1 MDDNNQTRLQEIIKK
16 LSVENKIF
24 EVKCQ
29 ENYINNLREIYQN
42 KDFRHLYSG
51 IFGVITKLFT
61 ERRGS
66 LGQNFVIVYDVIKE
80 RYAKSKIG
88 SEDYVFYLKIRK
100 LYDHVYLDIGRVDY
114 WENMQRNYSMQF
126 QKTEDT
132 QIMLA
137 QKLDGQKKKVS
148 KLMKS
153 LEKAKNEYITILGI
167 FAAIILGAVG
177 SLTYAGK
184 VLEGAS
190 NQQTDLTR
198 LIIIA
203 MVLGAV
209 LVSVANTF
217 LSFILKVNGKEEC
230 FKGWSWSEC
239 MWLIV
244 IAGAVAIG
252 AAKLLGV

>member
-1 MDDNNQTRLQEIIKK
+1 MDKEKQVELQKTIEELALKTE
-16 LSVENKIF
+16 LF
-24 EVKCQ
+24 EVRCQ
-29 ENYINNLREIYQN
+29 DRYIERFKTIYTD
-42 KDFRHLYSG
+42 DFRHLYSG
-51 IFGVITKLFT
+51 IFAVITKLNEEQKVNLEQNLSFIHQEVESRSST
-61 ERRGS
+61 SGDCSKELCKS
-66 LGQNFVIVYDVIKE
+66 L
-80 RYAKSKIG
+80 
-88 SEDYVFYLKIRK
+88 RK
-100 LYDHVYLDIGRVDY
+100 LHDHVSLDISRMNYWDRLQRDY
-114 WENMQRNYSMQF
+114 DDRFKETGKR
-126 QKTEDT
+126 
-132 QIMLA
+132 QIE
-137 QKLDGQKKKVS
+137 LDDKIVRQKKKVS
-148 KLMKS
+148 GLVKK
-153 LEKAKNEYITILGI
+153 LEKTKTEYITILGI

-252 AAKLLGV
+252 ATKLLGV

>member
-1 MDDNNQTRLQEIIKK
+1 MVDDDKQIQLQELITRLAKENSLVSEKIQEK
-16 LSVENKIF
+16 
-24 EVKCQ
+24 
-29 ENYINNLREIYQN
+29 YIHDLQEIYQN
-42 KDFRHLYSG
+42 NFRHMYSG
-51 IFGVITKLFT
+51 LFGVLTQLDT
-61 ERRGS
+61 EMRVC
-66 LGQNFVIVYDVIKE
+66 LEQNLLTIYQKVKE
-80 RYAKSKIG
+80 EEEPECGLSKG
-88 SEDYVFYLKIRK
+88 LRK
-100 LYDHVYLDIGRVDY
+100 LYDHISLDVSRMGY
-114 WENMQRNYSMQF
+114 WEGAQQIYGQQF
-126 QKTEDT
+126 EKTANAQVDLAK
-132 QIMLA
+132 QIR
-137 QKLDGQKKKVS
+137 KQKKK
-148 KLMKS
+148 

-239 MWLIV
+239 MWLIG

>member
-1 MDDNNQTRLQEIIKK
+1 
-16 LSVENKIF
+16 
-24 EVKCQ
+24 
-29 ENYINNLREIYQN
+29 
-42 KDFRHLYSG
+42 
-51 IFGVITKLFT
+51 
-61 ERRGS
+61 
-66 LGQNFVIVYDVIKE
+66 
-80 RYAKSKIG
+80 
-88 SEDYVFYLKIRK
+88 
-100 LYDHVYLDIGRVDY
+100 
-114 WENMQRNYSMQF
+114 MQREYDDKFNE
-126 QKTEDT
+126 TRRW
-132 QIMLA
+132 QIE
-137 QKLDGQKKKVS
+137 LDEKIDRQKKKVA
-148 KLMKS
+148 KLVKR
-153 LEKAKNEYITILGI
+153 LENAKNEYITILGI

-203 MVLGAV
+203 IVLGAV
-209 LVSVANTF
+209 LVSAANTF

>member
-1 MDDNNQTRLQEIIKK
+1 MDKEKQVELQKTIEE
-16 LSVENKIF
+16 LALKIELF
-24 EVKCQ
+24 EVRCQ
-29 ENYINNLREIYQN
+29 DRYIERFKTIYTD
-42 KDFRHLYSG
+42 DFRHLYSG
-51 IFGVITKLFT
+51 IFAVITKLNEEQKVNLEQNLSFIHQEVESRSST
-61 ERRGS
+61 SGDCSKELCKS
-66 LGQNFVIVYDVIKE
+66 L
-80 RYAKSKIG
+80 
-88 SEDYVFYLKIRK
+88 RK
-100 LYDHVYLDIGRVDY
+100 LHDHVSLDISRMNYWDRLQRDY
-114 WENMQRNYSMQF
+114 DDRFKETGKR
-126 QKTEDT
+126 
-132 QIMLA
+132 QIE
-137 QKLDGQKKKVS
+137 LDDKIVRQKKKVS
-148 KLMKS
+148 GLVKK
-153 LEKAKNEYITILGI
+153 LEKTKTEYITILGI

>member
-1 MDDNNQTRLQEIIKK
+1 MDKEKQVELQKTIEELALKTE
-16 LSVENKIF
+16 LF
-24 EVKCQ
+24 EVRCQ
-29 ENYINNLREIYQN
+29 DRYIERFKTIYTD
-42 KDFRHLYSG
+42 DFRHLYSG
-51 IFGVITKLFT
+51 IFAVITKLNEEQKVNLEQNLSFIHQEVKSRSST
-61 ERRGS
+61 SGDCSKELCKS
-66 LGQNFVIVYDVIKE
+66 L
-80 RYAKSKIG
+80 
-88 SEDYVFYLKIRK
+88 RK
-100 LYDHVYLDIGRVDY
+100 LHDHVSLDISRMNYWDRLQRDY
-114 WENMQRNYSMQF
+114 DDRFKETGKR
-126 QKTEDT
+126 
-132 QIMLA
+132 QIE
-137 QKLDGQKKKVS
+137 LDDKIVRQKKKVS
-148 KLMKS
+148 GLVKK
-153 LEKAKNEYITILGI
+153 LEKTKTEYITILGI

>member
-1 MDDNNQTRLQEIIKK
+1 MVDDDKQIQLQELITRLAK
-16 LSVENKIF
+16 ENSLVSEKIQA
-24 EVKCQ
+24 K
-29 ENYINNLREIYQN
+29 YIHDLQEIYQN
-42 KDFRHLYSG
+42 NFRHMYSG
-51 IFGVITKLFT
+51 LFGVLTQLDT
-61 ERRGS
+61 EMRVC
-66 LGQNFVIVYDVIKE
+66 LEQNLLTIYQKVKE
-80 RYAKSKIG
+80 EEEPECELSKG
-88 SEDYVFYLKIRK
+88 LRK
-100 LYDHVYLDIGRVDY
+100 LYDHISLDVSRMGY
-114 WENMQRNYSMQF
+114 WEGAQQIYGQQF
-126 QKTEDT
+126 EKTANAQVDLAK
-132 QIMLA
+132 QIR
-137 QKLDGQKKKVS
+137 KQKKK
-148 KLMKS
+148 

-244 IAGAVAIG
+244 IAGAIAIG

>member
-1 MDDNNQTRLQEIIKK
+1 MVDDDKQIQLQELITRLATENTKVSGKVQE
-16 LSVENKIF
+16 E
-24 EVKCQ
+24 
-29 ENYINNLREIYQN
+29 YIQTLRKIYQD
-42 KDFRHLYSG
+42 DFRHMYSG
-51 IFGVITKLFT
+51 LFGVLTQLDT
-61 ERRGS
+61 GVRVYLE
-66 LGQNFVIVYDVIKE
+66 QNLLAIYQKVKE
-80 RYAKSKIG
+80 EESPEGELCKG
-88 SEDYVFYLKIRK
+88 VRK
-100 LYDHVYLDIGRVDY
+100 LYDHVSLDISRMGY
-114 WENMQRNYSMQF
+114 WEGAQQIYGQQF
-126 QKTEDT
+126 EKTANAQVDLAK
-132 QIMLA
+132 QIRT
-137 QKLDGQKKKVS
+137 QKKK
-148 KLMKS
+148 
-153 LEKAKNEYITILGI
+153 LEKTKNEYITILGI

-217 LSFILKVNGKEEC
+217 LSFILKVNSKEDR

-244 IAGAVAIG
+244 IAGVVAIG
-252 AAKLLGV
+252 VAKLLGV

>member
-1 MDDNNQTRLQEIIKK
+1 MDKEKQVELQKTIEELALETK
-16 LSVENKIF
+16 LF
-24 EVKCQ
+24 EVRCQ
-29 ENYINNLREIYQN
+29 DRYIERFKIIYTD
-42 KDFRHLYSG
+42 DFRHLYSG
-51 IFGVITKLFT
+51 IFAVITKLNEEQKVNLEQNLSFIHQEVESRSST
-61 ERRGS
+61 SGDCSKELCKS
-66 LGQNFVIVYDVIKE
+66 L
-80 RYAKSKIG
+80 
-88 SEDYVFYLKIRK
+88 RK
-100 LYDHVYLDIGRVDY
+100 LHDHVSLDISRMNYWDRLQRDY
-114 WENMQRNYSMQF
+114 DDRFKETGKR
-126 QKTEDT
+126 
-132 QIMLA
+132 QIE
-137 QKLDGQKKKVS
+137 LDDKIVRQKKKVS
-148 KLMKS
+148 GLVKK
-153 LEKAKNEYITILGI
+153 LEKTKTEYITILGI

-239 MWLIV
+239 MWLIG

>member
-1 MDDNNQTRLQEIIKK
+1 MDKEKQVELQKTIEELALKAE
-16 LSVENKIF
+16 LF
-24 EVKCQ
+24 EVRCQ
-29 ENYINNLREIYQN
+29 DRYIERFKTIYTD
-42 KDFRHLYSG
+42 DFRHLYSG
-51 IFGVITKLFT
+51 IFAVITKLNEEQKVNLEQNLSFIHQEVKSRSST
-61 ERRGS
+61 SGDCSKELCKS
-66 LGQNFVIVYDVIKE
+66 L
-80 RYAKSKIG
+80 
-88 SEDYVFYLKIRK
+88 RK
-100 LYDHVYLDIGRVDY
+100 LHDHVSLDISRMNYWDRLQRDY
-114 WENMQRNYSMQF
+114 DDRFKETGKR
-126 QKTEDT
+126 
-132 QIMLA
+132 QIE
-137 QKLDGQKKKVS
+137 LDDKIVRQKKKVS
-148 KLMKS
+148 GLVKK
-153 LEKAKNEYITILGI
+153 LEKTKTEYITILGI

>member
-1 MDDNNQTRLQEIIKK
+1 MDKEKQVELQKTIEELALKAE
-16 LSVENKIF
+16 LF
-24 EVKCQ
+24 EVRCQ
-29 ENYINNLREIYQN
+29 DRYIERFKTIYTD
-42 KDFRHLYSG
+42 DFRHLYSG
-51 IFGVITKLFT
+51 VFAVITKLNEEQKVNLEQNLSFIHQEVESRSST
-61 ERRGS
+61 SGDCSKELCKS
-66 LGQNFVIVYDVIKE
+66 L
-80 RYAKSKIG
+80 
-88 SEDYVFYLKIRK
+88 RK
-100 LYDHVYLDIGRVDY
+100 LHDHVSLDISRMNYWDRLQRDY
-114 WENMQRNYSMQF
+114 DDRFKETGKR
-126 QKTEDT
+126 
-132 QIMLA
+132 QIE
-137 QKLDGQKKKVS
+137 LDDKIVRQKKKVS
-148 KLMKS
+148 GLVKK
-153 LEKAKNEYITILGI
+153 LEKTKTEYITILGI

>member
-1 MDDNNQTRLQEIIKK
+1 MVDDDKQIQLQELITRLATENTKVSGKAQEEYIQA
-16 LSVENKIF
+16 LS
-24 EVKCQ
+24 
-29 ENYINNLREIYQN
+29 EIYQDN
-42 KDFRHLYSG
+42 FRHMYSG
-51 IFGVITKLFT
+51 LFGVLTQLDT
-61 ERRGS
+61 GVRVCLE
-66 LGQNFVIVYDVIKE
+66 QNLLAIYQKVNEEESPEGELCKGV
-80 RYAKSKIG
+80 
-88 SEDYVFYLKIRK
+88 RK
-100 LYDHVYLDIGRVDY
+100 LYDHVSLDISRMGY
-114 WENMQRNYSMQF
+114 WEGVQKIYGQQF
-126 QKTEDT
+126 EKTANAQVDLAK
-132 QIMLA
+132 QIRT
-137 QKLDGQKKKVS
+137 QKKK
-148 KLMKS
+148 
-153 LEKAKNEYITILGI
+153 LEKTKNEYITILGI

-217 LSFILKVNGKEEC
+217 LSFILKVNSKEDR

-244 IAGAVAIG
+244 IAGVVAIG
-252 AAKLLGV
+252 VAKLLGV